1 MLRAN
6 FPLPARKSLI
16 KGACAHIGYRKTA
29 NARATSMARMQTIQ
43 QLGSSLHQRQKG
55 FSLLE
60 VLITLT
66 ITALA
71 LLGAADLQLRAM
83 QTGQSSQAR
92 TQAVLLA
99 SDLVEKIEANKP
111 VEALNPGAYQFDS
124 SHPAALAADCAA
136 SLCSYA
142 QRAAYDLSIWNSQI
156 PILLPQAS
164 TWTVSAGSNANGLST
179 YTIAIHWNDRKAHTN
194 NATAGSMEPA
204 SYQATRTI
212 Y

>member
-1 MLRAN
+1 
-6 FPLPARKSLI
+6 
-16 KGACAHIGYRKTA
+16 
-29 NARATSMARMQTIQ
+29 MARMQTIQ

-99 SDLVEKIEANKP
+99 SDLAETIESNKQ
-111 VEALNPGAYQFDS
+111 VEALKPGAYTFDS
-124 SHPAALAADCAA
+124 ANPAAAAADCAA
-136 SLCSYA
+136 SPCSYP
-142 QRAAYDLSIWNSQI
+142 QRAAYDLSLWNSEI
-156 PILLPQAS
+156 PLLLPQAS
-164 TWTVSAGSNANGLST
+164 RWRVSASANASGLTT
-179 YTIAIHWNDRKAHTN
+179 YTISIDWSDRKAYTSK
-194 NATAGSMEPA
+194 ATAGNMEAA

>member
-1 MLRAN
+1 M
-6 FPLPARKSLI
+6 
-16 KGACAHIGYRKTA
+16 
-29 NARATSMARMQTIQ
+29 
-43 QLGSSLHQRQKG
+43 
-55 FSLLE
+55 
-60 VLITLT
+60 
-66 ITALA
+66 
-71 LLGAADLQLRAM
+71 
-83 QTGQSSQAR
+83 
-92 TQAVLLA
+92 
-99 SDLVEKIEANKP
+99 
-111 VEALNPGAYQFDS
+111 EALNPGAYQFDS